1 MIPAAIPIATQKNMN
16 GFSMQKDFFDSI
28 FPTHL
33 ILNFSFHYV
42 DSENMEIVNCIGFK
56 QSSSS
61 FEFVLTFAEKINENF
76 RKIFHSGQ
84 INRREERDRA
94 KKTRF
99 EAQKASRRE
108 NNSYSSADFLS
119 FLRSLGSFCTFV
131 HSNAKKIGLAV
142 LVSSALF
149 ISCLAIFKI
158 ADYFHSTTGAVK
170 LENNYEYEMSML
182 NKLMNNLA
190 LEGTTEYSSDG
201 TLVDA
206 KISEKDMEKLFC
218 QPVTFQSYKV
228 LPGDSISSITKK
240 FGLSNISTLIA
251 VNDIDNVRQLRAGQ
265 KLKIPSIDGLFYT
278 VQKGN
283 SLQGISLKYNVTI
296 EDLLDV
302 NELESSELAVGQVI
316 FVPGAKL
323 EPQALSKAMGELF
336 RSPLKTSYRLTSHF
350 GPRADPFTG
359 ARSNHTGVDMACPT
373 GTPILAAASGTITY
387 SGTSPVFGYYVIINH
402 GNGYQSLYGH
412 MSKILA
418 KKGQWVSQGTRIGL
432 VGSTGYSTG
441 PHLHFT
447 VFKNGK
453 LVDPLSL
460 IK

>member
-1 MIPAAIPIATQKNMN
+1 
-16 GFSMQKDFFDSI
+16 
-28 FPTHL
+28 
-33 ILNFSFHYV
+33 
-42 DSENMEIVNCIGFK
+42 MEIVNCIGFK
-56 QSSSS
+56 QSSSP
-61 FEFVLTFAEKINENF
+61 FESVLDFAENCIGKF
-76 RKIFHSGQ
+76 KRIFHSSRWENSG
-84 INRREERDRA
+84 IHR
-94 KKTRF
+94 KKSSGKVKF
-99 EAQKASRRE
+99 ASD
-108 NNSYSSADFLS
+108 SGDFLS
-119 FLRSLGSFCTFV
+119 FLRSLGSACSFV
-131 HSNAKKIGLAV
+131 QSNAKKIVLAALAV
-142 LVSSALF
+142 SVVFAAVFVSLKA
-149 ISCLAIFKI
+149 

-182 NKLMNNLA
+182 SRLMNNLA
-190 LEGTTEYSSDG
+190 LEGSAEYSSDG
-201 TLVDA
+201 TLVGA
-206 KISEKDMEKLFC
+206 EISEKDMEKLFR
-218 QPVTFQSYKV
+218 QPVSFQNYKV
-228 LPGDSISSITKK
+228 QPGDSISSITKK

-283 SLQGISLKYNVTI
+283 SLQGLSLKFGVTM

-302 NELESSELAVGQVI
+302 NELETSELSVGQVI

-323 EPQALSKAMGELF
+323 EPAALSRAMGELF

>member
-1 MIPAAIPIATQKNMN
+1 
-16 GFSMQKDFFDSI
+16 
-28 FPTHL
+28 
-33 ILNFSFHYV
+33 
-42 DSENMEIVNCIGFK
+42 MEIVNCIGFK

-76 RKIFHSGQ
+76 RKIFHSEQ
-84 INRREERDRA
+84 ISRREERGRA

-99 EAQKASRRE
+99 GAKKAGRRE

-131 HSNAKKIGLAV
+131 HSNAKKIGLAA

-182 NKLMNNLA
+182 SKLMNTLA
-190 LEGTTEYSSDG
+190 LEGTTEYSLDG
-201 TLVDA
+201 TLVDS

-323 EPQALSKAMGELF
+323 EPQVLSKAMGELF

-373 GTPILAAASGTITY
+373 GTPILASASGTITY

>member
-1 MIPAAIPIATQKNMN
+1 
-16 GFSMQKDFFDSI
+16 
-28 FPTHL
+28 
-33 ILNFSFHYV
+33 
-42 DSENMEIVNCIGFK
+42 MEIVNCIGFK
-56 QSSSS
+56 QSSSP
-61 FEFVLTFAEKINENF
+61 FEFVPAFAANFKENL
-76 RKIFHSGQ
+76 KKSFHSAHFGNSG
-84 INRREERDRA
+84 IHRKKNRSHE
-94 KKTRF
+94 KVF
-99 EAQKASRRE
+99 SASG
-108 NNSYSSADFLS
+108 DFLS
-119 FLRSLGSFCTFV
+119 FLRSLGSVCSFV
-131 HSNAKKIGLAV
+131 QYNAKKVVFALLA
-142 LVSSALF
+142 LSLLFAADFVS
-149 ISCLAIFKI
+149 FKA

-182 NKLMNNLA
+182 SKLMNNLA
-190 LEGTTEYSSDG
+190 LEGSAEYSSDG
-201 TLVDA
+201 TLVDS
-206 KISEKDMEKLFC
+206 KISEKDMEKLFR
-218 QPVTFQSYKV
+218 QPVSFQSYKV
-228 LPGDSISSITKK
+228 QPGDSISSITKK
-240 FGLSNISTLIA
+240 FGLNNISTLIA

-283 SLQGISLKYNVTI
+283 SLQGLSLKYGVTM

-302 NELESSELAVGQVI
+302 NELETSELSAGQVI
-316 FVPGAKL
+316 FIPGAKM
-323 EPQALSKAMGELF
+323 EPSALSRAMGELF

>member
-1 MIPAAIPIATQKNMN
+1 
-16 GFSMQKDFFDSI
+16 
-28 FPTHL
+28 
-33 ILNFSFHYV
+33 
-42 DSENMEIVNCIGFK
+42 MEIVNCIGFK
-56 QSSSS
+56 QSSSP
-61 FEFVLTFAEKINENF
+61 FEFVPAFAANFKENL
-76 RKIFHSGQ
+76 KKSFHSAHFGNSG
-84 INRREERDRA
+84 IHRKKNRSHE
-94 KKTRF
+94 KVF
-99 EAQKASRRE
+99 SASG
-108 NNSYSSADFLS
+108 DFLS
-119 FLRSLGSFCTFV
+119 FLRSLGSVCSFV
-131 HSNAKKIGLAV
+131 QSNAKKVVFALLA
-142 LVSSALF
+142 LSLLFAAGFVS
-149 ISCLAIFKI
+149 FKA
-158 ADYFHSTTGAVK
+158 ADYFHSATGAVK

-182 NKLMNNLA
+182 SKLMNNLA
-190 LEGTTEYSSDG
+190 LEGSAEYSSDG
-201 TLVDA
+201 TLVDS
-206 KISEKDMEKLFC
+206 KISEKDMEKLFR
-218 QPVTFQSYKV
+218 QPVSFQSYKV
-228 LPGDSISSITKK
+228 QPGDSISSITKK
-240 FGLSNISTLIA
+240 FGLNNISTLIA

-283 SLQGISLKYNVTI
+283 SLQGLSLKYGVTM

-302 NELESSELAVGQVI
+302 NELETSELSAGQVI
-316 FVPGAKL
+316 FIPGAKM
-323 EPQALSKAMGELF
+323 EPSALSRAMGELF

>member
-1 MIPAAIPIATQKNMN
+1 MHKNIN
-16 GFSMQKDFFDSI
+16 GFSLKKDFVGSI
-28 FPTHL
+28 FPAHL

-42 DSENMEIVNCIGFK
+42 DRENMEIVNCIGFK
-56 QSSSS
+56 QSSSP
-61 FEFVLTFAEKINENF
+61 FEFILSFAGELGENSRKILNF
-76 RKIFHSGQ
+76 R
-84 INRREERDRA
+84 RDR
-94 KKTRF
+94 KSKF
-99 EAQKASRRE
+99 ASE
-108 NNSYSSADFLS
+108 NVNDRNDGFSIDFLS
-119 FLRSLGSFCTFV
+119 FLRGLGSFCTFV
-131 HSNAKKIGLAV
+131 QSNAKKVSAAILILLFVLFSCCAV
-142 LVSSALF
+142 FKVS
-149 ISCLAIFKI
+149 
-158 ADYFHSTTGAVK
+158 DYFHSTAGAVK
-170 LENNYEYEMSML
+170 LEDNYEYEMSML
-182 NKLMNNLA
+182 NRLMNNLA
-190 LEGTTEYSSDG
+190 LEGTSEYSSDG

-206 KISEKDMEKLFC
+206 EISEKEMEKLFC

-228 LPGDSISSITKK
+228 LSGDSISSITKK

-283 SLQGISLKYNVTI
+283 SLQGISLKYGVTM

-316 FVPGAKL
+316 FIPGAKL

>member
-1 MIPAAIPIATQKNMN
+1 
-16 GFSMQKDFFDSI
+16 
-28 FPTHL
+28 
-33 ILNFSFHYV
+33 
-42 DSENMEIVNCIGFK
+42 MEIVNCIGFK
-56 QSSSS
+56 QSSSP
-61 FEFVLTFAEKINENF
+61 FEFVFSLAEELKENLQKTLGGRSSSR
-76 RKIFHSGQ
+76 RKISGRTGFSGRSELNFQ
-84 INRREERDRA
+84 EGVRA
-94 KKTRF
+94 KTH
-99 EAQKASRRE
+99 
-108 NNSYSSADFLS
+108 SSADFLS

-131 HSNAKKIGLAV
+131 QFNARKAVFSALIFFVLAGAAGLA
-142 LVSSALF
+142 L
-149 ISCLAIFKI
+149 KI
-158 ADYFHSTTGAVK
+158 AGYFHTTAGIVK
-170 LENNYEYEMSML
+170 LEDNYEYEMTML
-182 NKLMNNLA
+182 SRLMNKLA

-201 TLVDA
+201 TLLGTE
-206 KISEKDMEKLFC
+206 ISEKDMEKLFC
-218 QPVTFQSYKV
+218 QPVTFQTYKV
-228 LPGDSISSITKK
+228 QSGDSISSITKK

-278 VQKGN
+278 VKKGN
-283 SLQGISLKYNVTI
+283 SLQGLSLKYNVTM

-302 NELESSELAVGQVI
+302 NELETSDLAAGQVI
-316 FVPGAKL
+316 FIPGAKL

-336 RSPLKTSYRLTSHF
+336 RSPLKTRYRLTSHF

-359 ARSNHTGVDMACPT
+359 TRSNHTGIDMACPS

-402 GNGYQSLYGH
+402 GNGYQTLYGH

-453 LVDPLSL
+453 LVDPLGV